1 MYTWDF
7 LHSFLINW
15 DFNFSLRANL
25 GNYAYNNIQSN
36 RQSRNTTFDPS
47 GWLKNR
53 VNSALDT
60 QFEAVQYQS
69 SHYIQNASFL
79 KMDNIS
85 LGYNFEEILNQNQS
99 GRVYLTVQNP
109 FVISNYAGLDPEFT
123 NNGIDN
129 NIYPHPRVFI
139 LGVSLNF

>member
-1 MYTWDF
+1 
-7 LHSFLINW
+7 
-15 DFNFSLRANL
+15 
-25 GNYAYNNIQSN
+25 
-36 RQSRNTTFDPS
+36 
-47 GWLKNR
+47 
-53 VNSALDT
+53 
-60 QFEAVQYQS
+60 
-69 SHYIQNASFL
+69 
-79 KMDNIS
+79 MDNIS

-109 FVISNYAGLDPEFT
+109 FVLSKYAGLDPEFT